1 MSQAT
6 FTTPSSPL
14 TMTALKTFLDNAL
27 AALVTVQRGDP
38 AGISSPTEGMLCWDT
53 TGATDIL
60 KRYTVAAGWVSLYS
74 CNITTGAVVP
84 YKDGAQMTVMPTGAM
99 TPYAGTTAPTGWLL
113 CYGQAVSRSTYATL
127 FGVIST
133 TYGVGDGSTTFNVP
147 DMRGRSFIGLDNL
160 GGSAASRVAA
170 ATSLGYAAGAE
181 EVDLSHT
188 HTGPSHTHTG
198 PSHSHAIARNGWPA
212 PSVLSVTGYIQMSS
226 NASSLYV
233 ASGDLSTG
241 AAGTGA
247 TGAAGTG
254 ATGSGG
260 SATQSVMSPYMA
272 GGWIIKY

>member
-6 FTTPSSPL
+6 LTTPSSPL

-38 AGISSPTEGMLCWDT
+38 AGISSPSEGMLIWDT

-60 KRYTVAAGWVSLYS
+60 KRYTVAGGWISLYS

-84 YKDGAQMTVMPTGAM
+84 YKDGSPMTV
-99 TPYAGTTAPTGWLL
+99 TPAGCMSPFAGSTAPTGWLL

-147 DMRGRSFIGLDNL
+147 DMRGRGFIGLDNL

-170 ATSLGYAAGAE
+170 ATSLGDTGGAE
-181 EVDLSHT
+181 TADLAHT
-188 HTGPSHTHTG
+188 HTTGDVTLTAAQSGVPAHTHPVPANT
-198 PSHSHAIARNGWPA
+198 NGQGA
-212 PSVLSVTGYIQMSS
+212 S
-226 NASSLYV
+226 NNTPYFAGSDVPTTYNTNANVAADAAS
-233 ASGDLSTG
+233 AHNH
-241 AAGTGA
+241 
-247 TGAAGTG
+247 G

-260 SATQSVMSPYMA
+260 SATEAVMNPYLA